1 MESRAEGAVVP
12 SVLMTVNQ
20 AREVLGVTANALKDR
35 VRSGSLRGWAPG
47 DGPNRTKRWLF
58 AWEDVARL
66 AEEKGLV
73 CPGPDDGS
81 RAAGG
86 GAALGQ
92 AQAENADLRVGFELA
107 QAEAVVARQDLTRA
121 EVSSLRTEVERL
133 RRENAALRAAVRQL
147 AAPDL
152 D

>member
-1 MESRAEGAVVP
+1 MVP

-66 AEEKGLV
+66 AGEKGLA
-73 CPGPDDGS
+73 CPGPDERPPAS
-81 RAAGG
+81 T
-86 GAALGQ
+86 GASVLSQ
-92 AQAENADLRVGFELA
+92 VRAENEDLRVGFELA
-107 QAEAVVARQDLTRA
+107 QAEATVARQDLTRA
-121 EVSSLRTEVERL
+121 DVAALRADRDRL
-133 RRENAALRAAVRQL
+133 RRENAALRAALRQL
-147 AAPDL
+147 ATPEL